1 MKKFFLPKEKKVVI
15 YIFCRGEVA
24 QLVRACGSYPQSRGF
39 KSLPR
44 YFFMPQKFLR
54 GRNGFDG
61 DSEARVAGRGAV
73 RPRKTHGKKL
83 SADNNYEYA
92 MAA

>member
-1 MKKFFLPKEKKVVI
+1 MPAENYKMRKFFLPKAQKVVI
-15 YIFCRGEVA
+15 NKFCQGEVA

-44 YFFMPQKFLR
+44 YFNAPKILR

-73 RPRKTHGKKL
+73 RPRKTHGK
-83 SADNNYEYA
+83 N
-92 MAA
+92 

>member
-1 MKKFFLPKEKKVVI
+1 
-15 YIFCRGEVA
+15 
-24 QLVRACGSYPQSRGF
+24 
-39 KSLPR
+39 
-44 YFFMPQKFLR
+44 MPQKFLR